1 MEAFWIDTFRISKVK
16 PQHVAESAFSVEA
29 KLVTSHEWKSKTDP
43 NRATGVLCIV
53 EGVNFHVRE
62 DVINSDLN
70 NLDIGRLKP
79 VSRLGGITYGRTVD
93 GYERLRPDFGK
104 ESATNEVKQ
113 LLE

>member
-1 MEAFWIDTFRISKVK
+1 MLQNQHFPLKQNWLRPMNGNLK
-16 PQHVAESAFSVEA
+16 PIPTEL
-29 KLVTSHEWKSKTDP
+29 LVF
-43 NRATGVLCIV
+43 CIV